1 MDRPP
6 SKEEILLEWFL
17 GDSKEIVA
25 ELKAAV
31 ADAQKVR
38 EGVVTARGEL
48 DAIVQTATREL
59 VTAHRELAQAF
70 RDAKAGNA
78 DLARTV
84 FASSERAAAVGVRR
98 SLPLLMVCC
107 GLSSTIGA
115 TIGAAT
121 AVLLIRYLL

>member
-38 EGVVTARGEL
+38 EGVVTARG
-48 DAIVQTATREL
+48 
-59 VTAHRELAQAF
+59 
-70 RDAKAGNA
+70 NWM
-78 DLARTV
+78 
-84 FASSERAAAVGVRR
+84 
-98 SLPLLMVCC
+98 P
-107 GLSSTIGA
+107 
-115 TIGAAT
+115 
-121 AVLLIRYLL
+121 